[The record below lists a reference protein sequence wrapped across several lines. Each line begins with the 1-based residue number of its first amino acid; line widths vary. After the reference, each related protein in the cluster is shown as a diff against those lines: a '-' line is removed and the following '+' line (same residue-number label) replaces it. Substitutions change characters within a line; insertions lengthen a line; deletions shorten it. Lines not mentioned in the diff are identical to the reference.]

1 MLRRTAL
8 ITYPGAKHAFTDE
21 AATAK
26 GKKFE
31 MPLEYN
37 AEADEN
43 SWAEMT
49 KFLAEIYPPG

>member
-1 MLRRTAL
+1 MIA
-8 ITYPGAKHAFTDE
+8 YPGAKHAFTDE